1 MDSLN
6 EIENPTSNAVTNFLN
21 LLDFDTG
28 KILCF
33 ADIPAFIYL
42 FEREIYPKKKKYI
55 FLTIPIDK
63 RYNLFYKS

>member
-42 FEREIYPKKKKYI
+42 FEREIYPQKEKIYI
-55 FLTIPIDK
+55 LDNSY
-63 RYNLFYKS
+63 R